1 MYGRIAPA
9 KYGQRINERVT
20 SLWSEKSMG
29 ARPEATWSLPQKN
42 RRISER
48 LWKRKYRRISG
59 LPVNCGR

>member
-9 KYGQRINERVT
+9 KYGHRINERVKA
-20 SLWSEKSMG
+20 LWSEKSMD
-29 ARPEATWSLPQKN
+29 ARQEAIWSKQQKN